1 MGNFCVHFLN
11 GFTGFF
17 VKAVISILLLII
29 KHAKSQ
35 GHSCTASLVVP
46 LRLNFSII
54 ICFVYLGCV
63 ELLLETIHP
72 FLLGSSPLL
81 SYALKIVEVL
91 GDRKSTRL
99 NSSHLTASRMPSSA

>member
-35 GHSCTASLVVP
+35 GHSCMASLVVA

-54 ICFVYLGCV
+54 ICFVYYD
-63 ELLLETIHP
+63 EKTTKKENKETD
-72 FLLGSSPLL
+72 G
-81 SYALKIVEVL
+81 
-91 GDRKSTRL
+91 
-99 NSSHLTASRMPSSA
+99 